1 MVVVLLLAI
10 ALVAWSLHLMQQAL
24 SNKEF
29 SLMLAGTLV
38 ASAAAA
44 LVVVYFLGNSSLR
57 YLLSVDRNAYAT
69 YNVPVTASD
78 PLAGMRQSAI
88 LADWDRLVGPLQ

>member
-57 YLLSVDRNAYAT
+57 YLLSVDRNAYTT
-69 YNVPVTASD
+69 YNAPVTANESF
-78 PLAGMRQSAI
+78 ASVRQATV
-88 LADWDRLVGPLQ
+88 LADWNRLVEPLE